1 MYNINVIIVEEG
13 HGFEKELEDT
23 GEGGRE
29 REMGRNDTV
38 IMYVSK

>member
-1 MYNINVIIVEEG
+1 MYNINVTIIEG

-29 REMGRNDTV
+29 RGMGRNDSV
-38 IMYVSK
+38 MYVSK